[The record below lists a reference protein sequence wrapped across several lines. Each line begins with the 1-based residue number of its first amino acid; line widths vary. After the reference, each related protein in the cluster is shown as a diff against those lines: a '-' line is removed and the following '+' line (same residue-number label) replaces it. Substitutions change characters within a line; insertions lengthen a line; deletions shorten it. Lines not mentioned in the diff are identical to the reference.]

1 MTNNNLNS
9 SELAQLAGHAEV
21 LEELHKTFTPHAGQ
35 LAPLMDLFFGGVKF
49 IFLCLGRRFGKS
61 ALMCYMAVRW
71 ALTRP
76 NSTIYIVGPML
87 NTQREI
93 ILHSGLLLGIVPR
106 KYMKEYNKTEGRVYF
121 TNGSWIRVI
130 GADDPDSLR
139 GIKCSLLLI
148 DEIKDIKADVINII
162 TPTLMD
168 QDAPMIVAG
177 TPPEVAEHPFWEKV
191 EEAKTSPDW
200 RFYHG
205 TTYDNPY
212 LKKDVIDRERATY
225 EKRGDNDV
233 FLREFMAQYVPG
245 GKRAVFPMLTEG
257 HIFPYNVLHNRV
269 ARNAQQWTYYATLD
283 PGTASC
289 FAVTLHAFNPYKGL
303 LYVMD
308 EVYEQQQAETS
319 IGKLWPRV
327 AAKMRELYVPDF
339 DEAPWHITVDEAA
352 TWARNELLD
361 QFHLASFPTSKA
373 SSRKADGISLMKDL
387 LRANKLLLSDRCIA
401 TRKEM
406 ASYMLDKN
414 GYFVKKNDHAIDTIR
429 YTLTAANFTFN
440 KSDAPA
446 PKEPLPD
453 DEKRRAY
460 TIEEDYKEY
469 LGIEDQQDYL
479 LDSVE

>member
-1 MTNNNLNS
+1 MNDKT
-9 SELAQLAGHAEV
+9 ELTALVEHAEV
-21 LEELHKTFTPHAGQ
+21 LEELHKIFTPHPGQ
-35 LAPLMDLFFGGVKF
+35 LPPLMDLFFGGVKF
-49 IFLCLGRRFGKS
+49 IFLCLARRFGKS

-106 KYMKEYNKTEGRVYF
+106 KYMREYNKTEGRVYF

-177 TPPEVAEHPFWEKV
+177 TPPEVAEHPFWDKV

-205 TTYDNPY
+205 TTYDNPH
-212 LKKDVIDRERATY
+212 LKKEVIDRERATY
-225 EKRGDNDV
+225 EKRGDLDV

-245 GKRAVFPMLTEG
+245 GKRAVFPMFTDQ
-257 HIFPYNVLHNRV
+257 HIYP
-269 ARNAQQWTYYATLD
+269 YATLLNRIRKNEHQWQFYVTAD

-289 FAVTLHAFNPYKGL
+289 FAVALYAINPYRGL
-303 LYVMD
+303 VYMMD

-327 AAKMRELYVPDF
+327 QQKMAELYAPDF
-339 DEAPWHITVDEAA
+339 DEQPYRITVDEAA

-361 QFHLASFPTSKA
+361 QFQLASFPTTKA

-387 LRANKLLLSDRCIA
+387 FRDNKLLLSDRCVA
-401 TRKEM
+401 MKKEL
-406 ASYMLDKN
+406 AAYMLDKN
-414 GYFVKKNDHAIDTIR
+414 GYFVKKNDHLLDCSR
-429 YTLTAANFTFN
+429 YTLAAANYTYQ
-440 KSDAPA
+440 KSDPPA
-446 PKEPLPD
+446 LPEPVPE

-460 TIEEDYKEY
+460 TIEEDYKDY
-469 LGIEDQQDYL
+469 LGFEGDSEAYL
-479 LDSVE
+479 LDHTD